1 MIIFWYFKMTLLN
14 DTDIF
19 AENIERLVESGGLH
33 ILKQIFILKQS
44 HLLFDIVNSEQN
56 SGQKLRMQ
64 KMKTSKPKNRNIK
77 F

>member
-33 ILKQIFILKQS
+33 ILNKS
-44 HLLFDIVNSEQN
+44 SY
-56 SGQKLRMQ
+56 
-64 KMKTSKPKNRNIK
+64 
-77 F
+77 